1 MVNSQSERQDRL
13 AKLKKILEPYP
24 SSVKR
29 TFLIEEVSK
38 QFKSLGEKELFIA
51 GRLMSKREHGK
62 IIFSEL
68 LDESGKIQLV
78 FHEKEMTQGKF
89 KELNNIDIADIM
101 EIQGKTFVTKKGQ
114 QSVLVKDFRVLTKA
128 LEPLP
133 EKWHGIQDE
142 ETRYRKRYLDLLL
155 NPDLRELFR
164 KKALFWQN
172 MRDFLAKKG
181 FLEVE
186 TPVLEATP
194 GGADAQPFITHHN
207 ALDIDLYLRIS
218 MGELWQKRLMVANFG
233 KTFEIGRQFR
243 NEGIDAEHL
252 QDYSQMEFYLSY
264 ANYENTMKIVE
275 EMYKYVIKKTFG
287 TLRFKI
293 KDFDVD
299 FEKKWDKIDYQ
310 ETLKKELNIDVVKA
324 TDAELIKKCQEYKL
338 EIIKNAGRGRLID
351 VLWKKVRK
359 NIVGP
364 VFLINHPVEVS
375 PLAKRKKD
383 NPALV
388 ERYQVII
395 AGSEVGNGYS
405 ELNDPLDQAQR
416 FKEQAKMREAGDSEA
431 QMHDQDFVEAL
442 EHGMPPTSGFGVSER
457 LFSFLVNKPI
467 RECVLFPLL
476 RPKK

>member
-1 MVNSQSERQDRL
+1 MANGMGERQDRL
-13 AKLKKILEPYP
+13 AKLKKFAEPYP
-24 SSVKR
+24 SSAHR
-29 TFLIEEVSK
+29 TYLIKEVLDKFESLKEEEFFL
-38 QFKSLGEKELFIA
+38 A
-51 GRLMSKREHGK
+51 GRIMSKREHGK
-62 IIFSEL
+62 LTFCDL

-78 FHEKEMTQGKF
+78 FQQDEVGQDKYKILGD
-89 KELNNIDIADIM
+89 IDMADIL
-101 EIQGKTFVTKKGQ
+101 EIAGKTFVTKKGQ
-114 QSVLVKDFRVLTKA
+114 KSILVKEFRLLAKA

-133 EKWHGIQDE
+133 EKWHGISDE
-142 ETRYRKRYLDLLL
+142 EIKFRKRYLDILL
-155 NPDLRELFR
+155 NSELGDLFR
-164 KKALFWQN
+164 KKAIFWQS
-172 MRDFLAKKG
+172 MRTFLVEKG

-186 TPVLEATP
+186 TPVLETTP
-194 GGADAQPFITHHN
+194 GGADAQPFVTHHN

-252 QDYSQMEFYLSY
+252 QDYSQMEFYMGY
-264 ANYENTMKIVE
+264 ANYEDTMKIVE
-275 EMYKYVIKKTFG
+275 EMYKFVIEKTFG
-287 TLRFKI
+287 TLKFKI
-293 KDFDVD
+293 KNFDVD
-299 FEKKWDKIDYQ
+299 FGKKWDKIDYQ
-310 ETLKKELNIDVVKA
+310 ETLKKELKIDILTA
-324 TDAELIKKCQEYKL
+324 TDADLINKCKELKLEVIKK
-338 EIIKNAGRGRLID
+338 AGRGRLID
-351 VLWKKVRK
+351 TLWKKVRK
-359 NIVGP
+359 TIAGP

-405 ELNDPLDQAQR
+405 ELNDPLDQAER

-457 LFSFLVNKPI
+457 LFAFLANRPI

-476 RPKK
+476 KPKK